1 MEVQVPELVELDTT
15 LAPAAATS
23 RRGEVH
29 PRELRARLSLG
40 DPLSV
45 ALTPDFAADDD
56 ELRAFVE
63 GEAASARYWLVHLAC
78 TFTPADAERLESA
91 WLTVTLRR
99 EDGGGNPRPI
109 AWSMSPMRQ
118 ERPVQRSRTL
128 KIGAKAKVIEAN
140 VDVGATVTG
149 GLIYLEALNLQEST
163 PSWEFRRTGAD
174 EIAGSCRLAL
184 VVRGPREVGVDGT
197 VELTA
202 TVRTRRFGLLA
213 VRADVPDRPSI
224 TFPLR

>member
-1 MEVQVPELVELDTT
+1 VEVQVPELVELDTT
-15 LAPAAATS
+15 LASAAPTTRS
-23 RRGEVH
+23 GDVH
-29 PRELRARLSLG
+29 PRQLGVRLSLG

-45 ALTPDFAADDD
+45 ALTPDFAADDN

-63 GEAASARYWLVHLAC
+63 SEAASARYWLVHLAC
-78 TFTPADAERLESA
+78 TFSPADGELLESA

-99 EDGGGNPRPI
+99 EDGGGIPRPI

-128 KIGAKAKVIEAN
+128 KIGAKAKVIEASA
-140 VDVGATVTG
+140 DAGTTVTG
-149 GLIYLEALNLQEST
+149 GLVYLEALNLQEPT
-163 PSWEFRRTGAD
+163 PSWEFRRTAAD
-174 EIAGSCRLAL
+174 EITGSCRLAL

-213 VRADVPDRPSI
+213 VRADVPDRPSL